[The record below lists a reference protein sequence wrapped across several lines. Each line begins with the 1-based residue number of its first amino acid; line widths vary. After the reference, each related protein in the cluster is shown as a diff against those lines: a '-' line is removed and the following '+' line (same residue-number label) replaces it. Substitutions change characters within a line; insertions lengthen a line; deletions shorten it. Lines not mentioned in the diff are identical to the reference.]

1 VFAKRPF
8 VLWKYFDRNL
18 EPEQVTDSRLPEA
31 KSLQRL
37 TANERA
43 LSASIYVII
52 YTMCPTS
59 HRSLTE
65 KAKLI
70 AKLFNTVPK
79 HKGILLSDDES
90 IKQWISHMKDVTN
103 SKHQSMMTAIS
114 KVYHLGVVH
123 AKGSWPGGP
132 PERFDYMN
140 GDLRR

>member
-1 VFAKRPF
+1 
-8 VLWKYFDRNL
+8 
-18 EPEQVTDSRLPEA
+18 
-31 KSLQRL
+31 
-37 TANERA
+37 
-43 LSASIYVII
+43 
-52 YTMCPTS
+52 MCPTS

-123 AKGSWPGGP
+123 AKARQGDSSQRAWTIKILQNCRGP
-132 PERFDYMN
+132 KEREARQYLSLLAASALHDRML
-140 GDLRR
+140 LRSLSNKAQAENMIALD